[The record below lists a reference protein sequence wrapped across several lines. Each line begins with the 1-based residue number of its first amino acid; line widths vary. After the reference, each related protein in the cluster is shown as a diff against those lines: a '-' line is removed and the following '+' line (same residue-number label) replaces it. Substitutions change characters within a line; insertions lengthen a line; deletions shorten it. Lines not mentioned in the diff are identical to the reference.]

1 MRTRGWVYQ
10 GGYIGV
16 PPCCSPL
23 AVLPG
28 VSWRAGSAAVP
39 TTSQALT
46 GPREPAGTIGQHR
59 AVPPPHAHSPQHS
72 LVLRVQQWA
81 GAGLA
86 VLRCASS
93 GIPVEARRTLVAEIP
108 CRVVQAA
115 LWGTQ
120 QQGDGAGRCPQRP
133 KALHATS
140 SPPNSQSRGR
150 SQGGRCQSGHCTRR
164 AHSAPSTGR
173 PRCACSQEHSPV
185 GQRKTVS
192 VPWPHMK
199 PAGWAGPG
207 RPDPSTWCARQ
218 MRSRSCLCR
227 NLATTS
233 APKVKETPRSF
244 SPQPCTSLSGSDQS
258 RSHSRPWSGT
268 SVGRMMRRICSI
280 DCRSGDSPAW
290 DRSVSLRRG
299 AASGPRRQP
308 PALCPPPWQQ
318 KIFSSTMAAM
328 GKQLKQSVK
337 VFHSLMLYRRLPAR
351 QRSRCSQEPF
361 LWAVLHPPHPPVSH
375 TAHGLAVNPPGGW
388 EAVEVAG
395 MGA

>member
-120 QQGDGAGRCPQRP
+120 QQGDGAGRCPQHP
-133 KALHATS
+133 KHCTPPVALPTHRAEAALRVAGVRVAIALAELTVPQVQAAPGARVARS
-140 SPPNSQSRGR
+140 TVLWGRGR
-150 SQGGRCQSGHCTRR
+150 QCQCRGH
-164 AHSAPSTGR
+164 
-173 PRCACSQEHSPV
+173 
-185 GQRKTVS
+185 
-192 VPWPHMK
+192 
-199 PAGWAGPG
+199 
-207 RPDPSTWCARQ
+207 
-218 MRSRSCLCR
+218 
-227 NLATTS
+227 
-233 APKVKETPRSF
+233 
-244 SPQPCTSLSGSDQS
+244 
-258 RSHSRPWSGT
+258 
-268 SVGRMMRRICSI
+268 I
-280 DCRSGDSPAW
+280 
-290 DRSVSLRRG
+290 
-299 AASGPRRQP
+299 
-308 PALCPPPWQQ
+308 
-318 KIFSSTMAAM
+318 
-328 GKQLKQSVK
+328 
-337 VFHSLMLYRRLPAR
+337 
-351 QRSRCSQEPF
+351 
-361 LWAVLHPPHPPVSH
+361 
-375 TAHGLAVNPPGGW
+375 
-388 EAVEVAG
+388 
-395 MGA
+395 

>member
-120 QQGDGAGRCPQRP
+120 QQGDGAGRCPQHP

-207 RPDPSTWCARQ
+207 RPPQAPFGVQ
-218 MRSRSCLCR
+218 GGAGRSRPAGLVGPAH
-227 NLATTS
+227 LAGQAAIARR
-233 APKVKETPRSF
+233 APA
-244 SPQPCTSLSGSDQS
+244 LL
-258 RSHSRPWSGT
+258 HLW
-268 SVGRMMRRICSI
+268 
-280 DCRSGDSPAW
+280 
-290 DRSVSLRRG
+290 RRG
-299 AASGPRRQP
+299 QAG
-308 PALCPPPWQQ
+308 
-318 KIFSSTMAAM
+318 
-328 GKQLKQSVK
+328 
-337 VFHSLMLYRRLPAR
+337 
-351 QRSRCSQEPF
+351 
-361 LWAVLHPPHPPVSH
+361 
-375 TAHGLAVNPPGGW
+375 PGGHSCVHA
-388 EAVEVAG
+388 EGGDGSPGRAAG
-395 MGA
+395 IGGTDEDLV